1 MKKILSAV
9 LVITMLFAL
18 SVPAFAANGS
28 VNITSASVT
37 KDTLTVEGTV
47 TNGSNDSND
56 SNVTVAVVV
65 QILSDNKILAMES
78 LRADAGTFS
87 GKIDISSLSLTAGSS
102 YTVRIADYDGGAW
115 VSKTV
120 TIPADSTPPTTPTTP
135 STPDSGVGGTSG
147 TTTTNPDG
155 STTTTVTDKATGAV
169 TETTKNTDGSTT
181 VVETKKDGTV
191 TETVKTVDG
200 TTGTVVTDKTGI
212 VTEVKASISAT
223 AVKEA
228 GKADVA
234 VTLPVEVP
242 SIKTTAEAPAVQI
255 TMPKSAGGVKVEVPV
270 ETVTPGT
277 VAVLVKADGIE
288 EIVKATTMGKDGV
301 VLPLADS
308 ATVKIVDNSK
318 TFVDTAS
325 VNAWAGDAVSYV
337 TAREIF
343 NGTGTTTPVFSPEA
357 TMTRGM
363 LMTVLA
369 RYEGADT
376 TGGANWYEKG
386 MDWAKANGVSDGSN
400 PNGNIT
406 REQLV
411 VMLHRYANS
420 PVSNYAPDFPD
431 VGNVSDYAVDAMRW
445 AVEIGLINGMNGNL
459 NPQGSATRAQVA
471 AIMMRFCERK
481 A

>member
-1 MKKILSAV
+1 M
-9 LVITMLFAL
+9 
-18 SVPAFAANGS
+18 
-28 VNITSASVT
+28 
-37 KDTLTVEGTV
+37 
-47 TNGSNDSND
+47 
-56 SNVTVAVVV
+56 
-65 QILSDNKILAMES
+65 
-78 LRADAGTFS
+78 
-87 GKIDISSLSLTAGSS
+87 
-102 YTVRIADYDGGAW
+102 
-115 VSKTV
+115 
-120 TIPADSTPPTTPTTP
+120 
-135 STPDSGVGGTSG
+135 
-147 TTTTNPDG
+147 
-155 STTTTVTDKATGAV
+155 
-169 TETTKNTDGSTT
+169 
-181 VVETKKDGTV
+181 
-191 TETVKTVDG
+191 
-200 TTGTVVTDKTGI
+200 
-212 VTEVKASISAT
+212 
-223 AVKEA
+223 
-228 GKADVA
+228 
-234 VTLPVEVP
+234 
-242 SIKTTAEAPAVQI
+242 
-255 TMPKSAGGVKVEVPV
+255 
-270 ETVTPGT
+270 
-277 VAVLVKADGIE
+277 
-288 EIVKATTMGKDGV
+288 
-301 VLPLADS
+301 
-308 ATVKIVDNSK
+308 
-318 TFVDTAS
+318 
-325 VNAWAGDAVSYV
+325 NAWAGDAVSYV

-471 AIMMRFCERK
+471 TIMMRFCERK